1 MATKERKERD
11 DEFKFEIVRHLGV
24 VSRAQTGWTK
34 EINLVSW
41 RGGTPK
47 VDIREWDPD
56 HERMSRGLT
65 MKKDEAIK
73 TLLILTKFYQETGD
87 LPGPEETVEED
98 SSDLEEIA

>member
-41 RGGTPK
+41 RGASPK

-73 TLLILTKFYQETGD
+73 TLTILTKFYQETGD
-87 LPGPEETVEED
+87 LPGAEETVDED